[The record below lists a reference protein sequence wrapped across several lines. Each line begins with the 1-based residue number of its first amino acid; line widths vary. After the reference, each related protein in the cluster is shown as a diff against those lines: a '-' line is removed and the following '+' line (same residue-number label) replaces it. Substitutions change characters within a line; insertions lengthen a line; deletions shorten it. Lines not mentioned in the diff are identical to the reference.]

1 MIGPVLPAPTAIRRV
16 WDQRHQFLD
25 GQNTHVPSVLVDP
38 FDDARAWQTTA
49 PGGGPSAAF
58 VAQTDTSITW
68 LDAPT
73 VALSGTAAASGHQT
87 KTTVT
92 AVDLTTF
99 DDLWFWI
106 HSDRLADGTPGWPF
120 FLELRL
126 GSAAVATGTAANSW
140 FRELPVTRAG
150 TWELVKVSLH
160 DLAPTVRSAL
170 STVQIGCIDAPAPF
184 RCNVAALTGVHE
196 QLLLDLDAALVAR
209 LSNRATLA
217 GAPVPA
223 FVEQPGSTTPP
234 PSPSIRIT
242 NYDVQQADARSPAG
256 PSRSDFRN
264 GTFDLRPRRR
274 AYDALYEIDVVASAR
289 PDADLLYELV
299 LTQLGASSEL
309 VVNGVPQLV
318 EIEPLPT
325 FIGWQR
331 PDHLVLRFRLH
342 SSCAEPGTATP
353 MSAVSQQVTVHT
365 DTLVPS

>member
-1 MIGPVLPAPTAIRRV
+1 
-16 WDQRHQFLD
+16 
-25 GQNTHVPSVLVDP
+25 VPSVLVDS
-38 FDDARAWQTTA
+38 FDDAGAWQTTA
-49 PGGGPSAAF
+49 PGGSPSAEL
-58 VAQTDTSITW
+58 VARTDTSITW
-68 LDAPT
+68 LGAPT
-73 VALSGTAAASGHQT
+73 VALSGTAAASGHLAHT
-87 KTTVT
+87 NVTV
-92 AVDLTTF
+92 VDLTAS

-106 HSDRLADGTPGWPF
+106 QSDRLADGAAGWPF

-126 GSAAVATGTAANSW
+126 GSAAVAMGTAANTW
-140 FRELPVTRAG
+140 FRELPVTRAD
-150 TWELVKVSLH
+150 TWELVKVSLD

-170 STVQIGCIDAPAPF
+170 SAVQIGCIDASVPF

-209 LSNRATLA
+209 LSNRAALA
-217 GAPVPA
+217 GAAVPA
-223 FVEQPGSTTPP
+223 FVAQPGSTTAP

-242 NYDVQQADARSPAG
+242 NYDVQQADARSPSG

-274 AYDALYEIDVVASAR
+274 AYDVLYEIDVVASAR
-289 PDADLLYELV
+289 ADADLLYELV
-299 LTQLGASSEL
+299 LTQLGTSSEL

-353 MSAVSQQVTVHT
+353 ASAVSQEVTLHT